1 MHGSDSSLEDILTN
15 TTQADGYDEAADQ
28 GATVEQIVDALEEDI
43 VLGYL
48 NPRERLTEDNL
59 RERFS
64 ATRHAVR
71 QALMVLEKRCLI
83 ERRKNFGA
91 AVKSYTRKE
100 VIDLYSVRETLEISG
115 AQQIPFP
122 VPSPELQKL
131 IDVQE
136 RHDQAARTGNMRAAF
151 KANIAFHQV
160 LFNLTGNNIL
170 ATAIEDF
177 ARRAHVIR
185 FISMANPH
193 LLEKARQDHW
203 KIIRAIE
210 NQDRDE
216 LVLVCRD
223 HLLPSRDTYLAQFR
237 HRDEP

>member
-1 MHGSDSSLEDILTN
+1 MTN
-15 TTQADGYDEAADQ
+15 TTQADGYDERPDQ

-71 QALMVLEKRCLI
+71 QALATLEKRCLI
-83 ERRKNFGA
+83 EHRKNFGA
-91 AVKSYTRKE
+91 AVKAYSRKE
-100 VIDLYSVRETLEISG
+100 VIDLYSVRDTLEISA
-115 AQQIPFP
+115 AQQIAFP
-122 VPSPELQKL
+122 VPDPELQKL
-131 IDVQE
+131 VDVQK
-136 RHDQAARTGNMRAAF
+136 RHDEAVQTGNMRAAF

-170 ATAIEDF
+170 ATVIADF

-185 FISMANPH
+185 FTSMADPS

-216 LVLVCRD
+216 LVSVCRD
-223 HLLPSRDTYLAQFR
+223 HLLPSRDTYLAQCR
-237 HRDEP
+237 HRGEL

>member
-1 MHGSDSSLEDILTN
+1 LTN
-15 TTQADGYDEAADQ
+15 TTQADVYDEKPDQ
-28 GATVEQIVDALEEDI
+28 GATAERIVDTLEEDI

-71 QALMVLEKRCLI
+71 QALATLEKRCLV

-91 AVKSYTRKE
+91 AVKAYSRKE
-100 VIDLYSVRETLEISG
+100 VIDLYSVRDTLETSG
-115 AQQIPFP
+115 AQQIAFP
-122 VPSPELQKL
+122 VPSSELQKL
-131 IDVQE
+131 ADVQKQ
-136 RHDQAARTGNMRAAF
+136 HDEAVQTGNMRAAF

-170 ATAIEDF
+170 ATVIQDF

-185 FISMANPH
+185 FTSMANPE

-216 LVLVCRD
+216 LVSVCRD
-223 HLLPSRDTYLAQFR
+223 HLLPSRDTYLAQCR
-237 HRDEP
+237 HRGEI